1 MKKSTRV
8 AKEGDIVAF
17 TRSNFSCEGVVITVR
32 SETVMVELQFEYAEM
47 LGLTNNLTVVNHKN
61 YRILRK
67 SSLSLRD
74 RVS

>member
-1 MKKSTRV
+1 MEKISKT
-8 AKEGDIVAF
+8 GDLFKF
-17 TRSNFSCEGVVITVR
+17 TRNNIPKVIAVR
-32 SETVMVELQFEYAEM
+32 PATVMVELPTEYAEM
-47 LGLTNNLTVVNHKN
+47 LKLPNHLTVVNHKN